1 MCFDC
6 FCKDVYLIYAFC
18 ESTETFWPCKVAKRI
33 KEYPIWDSCAFAT
46 SQSVFFEKKQTTSPV
61 LDNYIYIYTHNI
73 YIYIAE
79 SKKIETALQDGVDDV
94 FPINSRLQ
102 TIALGGAIDESLNQD
117 LSPNIYIYDMIYD
130 AFLHTNGPFGVY
142 PDPAYIPNK
151 WQNYVNI
158 LKSWCKL
165 PF

>member
-1 MCFDC
+1 MCFCD
-6 FCKDVYLIYAFC
+6 IS
-18 ESTETFWPCKVAKRI
+18 E
-33 KEYPIWDSCAFAT
+33 
-46 SQSVFFEKKQTTSPV
+46 FFLEKKQTTSPV

-117 LSPNIYIYDMIYD
+117 LSPNIYIYMIYY

-142 PDPAYIPNK
+142 PDPANIPNK
-151 WQNYVNI
+151 W
-158 LKSWCKL
+158 
-165 PF
+165 